1 MIKKAFN
8 SKRIKEE
15 YNSMT
20 CMLVFGNI
28 ESEDMV
34 GQDKEASFENMVN
47 NRLKEMNKI
56 IGYCKRVHVNMIWL

>member
-1 MIKKAFN
+1 
-8 SKRIKEE
+8 
-15 YNSMT
+15 MT

-34 GQDKEASFENMVN
+34 GQDREASFENMVN

-56 IGYCKRVHVNMIWL
+56 IGYCKRVHVNMIWLEGVIEKEFEDMLQTN